1 MLRRLRGSN
10 SLRVD
15 TNDLEMPQTICS
27 MFGKRLHNDG
37 RITECEKEPVTAL
50 KKWYEESRFCMP
62 EGSIML
68 QSSTAHQWPYPAYLF
83 GRGAWAAVDILHFL
97 PDIPI
102 TFNGEV
108 NGEVYRLGSSMSMF
122 QADKQAV
129 KSGSNMKRTGSQLL
143 LALSSGGAQEVED
156 VDK

>member
-1 MLRRLRGSN
+1 
-10 SLRVD
+10 
-15 TNDLEMPQTICS
+15 
-27 MFGKRLHNDG
+27 
-37 RITECEKEPVTAL
+37 
-50 KKWYEESRFCMP
+50 
-62 EGSIML
+62 ML